1 MIRHEDIV
9 RIVCADYQRR
19 KRILDPLCPTEGPPI
34 YDDTMCLYRILNRFV
49 DEAIEAAYKECRSYV
64 PHFAEIMIDDI
75 AECRGYNNTAM
86 RGAMCDSAYKKYKRM
101 VKESIEKRLGL

>member
-1 MIRHEDIV
+1 MIRNGDIV

-19 KRILDPLCPTEGPPI
+19 KRVLQEGSTS
-34 YDDTMCLYRILNRFV
+34 YGVLALYASLNKAV
-49 DEAIEAAYKECRSYV
+49 EEAIEAAYKECRAYV

-86 RGAMCDSAYKKYKRM
+86 HTAMCDSAYKKYKRM
-101 VKESIEKRLGL
+101 VKEGIEKRLGL

>member
-1 MIRHEDIV
+1 MIRHGDIV

-19 KRILDPLCPTEGPPI
+19 KRVLQKGPTPYGVLPLYTALNKAV
-34 YDDTMCLYRILNRFV
+34 DDS
-49 DEAIEAAYKECRSYV
+49 IEAAYKECRAYV

-86 RGAMCDSAYKKYKRM
+86 HTAMCDSAYKKYKRM
-101 VKESIEKRLGL
+101 VKEGIAKRLGL